1 MKKVLLVVSKCLLGF
16 TLISGSW
23 SGTAGAESAETNE
36 GSPKPVQFELPNNV
50 SKLELPEGSFSTKG
64 FARGKKIEVDR
75 PEISILS
82 NFNVTGDRISFSDSL
97 TAVDPADFWFFSV
110 PTDRTILTQLRSA
123 NANYRVDLYSIDWN
137 TGTATPTPFWGKAG
151 EIRFATDL
159 AAGDWGLRV
168 TSTGSV
174 GDSYSIH
181 ANMANLSVVPDP
193 SNPANTAKLTS
204 YSENLI
210 SAVMEYP
217 NGDITVNGEKIGN
230 TSAVSNINAHLTW
243 AREYTFTSGGAH
255 SSINHDIDDV
265 RIKSVTI
272 PLKYTSQY
280 AQSDNAV
287 FITLDKET
295 LFTSFRSN
303 FVSGVPTSSWST
315 FEDVQG
321 RTTPRRL
328 DEIDMLGDPDLLVYD
343 LDKKKVIDF
352 ASSLNYWYAKGI
364 ETFPSVVYYK

>member
-23 SGTAGAESAETNE
+23 SGTAWAESAETND

-97 TAVDPADFWFFSV
+97 TAADPADFWFFSV

-151 EIRFATDL
+151 EIKFATDL

-181 ANMANLSVVPDP
+181 ANMANPSVVPDP
-193 SNPANTAKLTS
+193 SNPANTAKLIS

-287 FITLDKET
+287 FITLDKGT

-364 ETFPSVVYYK
+364 ESFPSVVYYK